1 MLKTIWGPKY
11 WFVLHASSYE
21 YPQHPT
27 NEDKKHMKNFI
38 ECLANLTLPCHVC
51 RDHMKDYL
59 KKNNIDEALES
70 NDKLIKYLWNFH
82 NHVNNTRGKP
92 EMSFHKFEEM
102 MKDYG
107 AKKNTNKK
115 ETIQSTTEYST
126 NPYLILF
133 VVMSIVMTY
142 YILKRV

>member
-1 MLKTIWGPKY
+1 MLPTIWGPKY
-11 WFVLHASSYE
+11 WFVLHVSSWR

-38 ECLANLTLPCHVC
+38 ESIANLTLPCVIC
-51 RDHMKDYL
+51 RHHMRDYL

-70 NDKLIKYLWNFH
+70 NVKLIKYLWNFH
-82 NHVNNTRGKP
+82 NHVNNVSGKP
-92 EMSFHKFEEM
+92 EMTFEKFKQMMNNYEM
-102 MKDYG
+102 MEG
-107 AKKNTNKK
+107 PP
-115 ETIQSTTEYST
+115 TTTYHHYE